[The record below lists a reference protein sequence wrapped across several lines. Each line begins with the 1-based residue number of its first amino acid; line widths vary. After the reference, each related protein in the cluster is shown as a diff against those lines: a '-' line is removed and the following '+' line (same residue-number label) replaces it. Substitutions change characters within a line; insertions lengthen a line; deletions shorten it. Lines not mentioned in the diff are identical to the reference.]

1 MREMERALQDL
12 GSARPAF
19 HSEAD
24 LQHALAWRLQE
35 RRPRAKIRLERPCEG
50 PAGRIYLDIWSNERG
65 QTTGVELKYKTRF
78 LKAAIRKEGFALR
91 NQSAQDIARYD
102 FLADVVRLERL
113 KEAGVID
120 RGMAVFLTNDPG
132 YWRDSGR
139 RNRVDEE
146 FRIHE
151 GRSVSGTLSWS
162 SHAADG
168 TKKGREGAL
177 ALAHEY
183 TINWRDYSKVG
194 SSEFRYVIL
203 ETGG

>member
-1 MREMERALQDL
+1 MRELERALQDL
-12 GSARPAF
+12 GSPRPAF

-24 LQHALAWRLQE
+24 LQHALAWRLHE
-35 RRPRAKIRLERPCEG
+35 RWPRAELRLERPCEG
-50 PAGRIYLDIWSNERG
+50 PAGRIYLDIWLRERG
-65 QTTGVELKYKTRF
+65 RTTGVELKYKTRF
-78 LKAAIRKEGFALR
+78 LMAAIRDEEFALR

-113 KEAGVID
+113 KKVGVID
-120 RGMAVFLTNDPG
+120 RGVAVFLTNDPG

-139 RNRVDEE
+139 RGRVDEH

-151 GRSVSGTLSWS
+151 GRRVSGTLSWS

-168 TKKGREGAL
+168 TMKGREGAL
-177 ALAHEY
+177 ALADEY
-183 TINWRDYSKVG
+183 TINWRDYSNVDG
-194 SSEFRYVIL
+194 SEFRYVVL